1 MSPKKTVAIV
11 LTISFLMLVGLVAT
25 TLSLREDGNKIQ
37 NQTVKPEE
45 TIQTP
50 SPTAKKRRKTS
61 KNQKKRKWKTSSVK
75 KMLSK
80 LDLSNEQK
88 LQIKE
93 LERNKSYQKEKRAK
107 IKELKK
113 ELGQSLKNNAS
124 HQELLGFHEQIY
136 KIKAQ
141 MAAKDFEYM
150 LEIRRILTPKQWKKL
165 SRLKRKYKRK
175 MKKRKRS
182 DFK

>member
-11 LTISFLMLVGLVAT
+11 LTISFLILVILVAT
-25 TLSLREDGNKIQ
+25 ILSLREDGNKT
-37 NQTVKPEE
+37 QTVEPEE

-50 SPTAKKRRKTS
+50 GPTAKKRRKTS
-61 KNQKKRKWKTSSVK
+61 KKRKWKRPSVK
-75 KMLSK
+75 KMLSR
-80 LDLSNEQK
+80 LDLSDKQK

-93 LERNKSYQKEKRAK
+93 LERNKSSRKEKRAK

-113 ELGQSLKNNAS
+113 KLGQSLKDNAS

-136 KIKAQ
+136 KLKAR
-141 MAAKDFEYM
+141 MAAEDFEYM

-165 SRLKRKYKRK
+165 SRLKRKYRRK
-175 MKKRKRS
+175 MKKRKRA